1 LSPFGDWFKGV
12 VMRCAHQAEE
22 GRCFENCGNNPAAK
36 SDVRKAEL
44 ALRSGVASHD
54 DWVKYGQLFESIYMF
69 EKAEVC
75 ARFALLSLGGLGLQ
89 TKHLKPDLNQLVRF
103 RLRSKHLEDTHPLRV
118 RAALEDATEAL
129 YGLFREMPEREKK
142 VVKSTFANARD
153 SLRQA
158 ITLTAYSGTEATVK
172 LARVL
177 RGANPWN
184 FSRLNMPELA
194 LSLCEKE
201 LAVDPDDPDLL
212 LVTATVCND
221 LELWKDA
228 ITYCDKALEFGAN
241 PRYANPVL
249 IKALIQ
255 DGQGMRAFG
264 LLEAT
269 LLTNDNKSIVYA
281 QVIICLF
288 NLESTATDADDLAYI
303 RQKRVEFAEKLA
315 EFEASSVNPH
325 AVKHQALN
333 HLIDTF
339 EYGKAWVYLEELERE
354 KWKGNLRIW
363 RERVAQAAALNGVDL
378 DEEVARAST
387 DNDDAFPDSDDK

>member
-1 LSPFGDWFKGV
+1 
-12 VMRCAHQAEE
+12 MRCAHQAEE
-22 GRCFENCGNNPAAK
+22 GRCFEDCANNASAK
-36 SDVRKAEL
+36 SEVRKAEL
-44 ALRSGVASHD
+44 ALRSGAASHD
-54 DWVKYGQLFESIYMF
+54 QWVRYGQLFESIYKF

-75 ARFALLSLGGLGLQ
+75 ARYALLSLGGLGLQ
-89 TKHLKPDLNQLVRF
+89 TKYLKPDLNKLIRY

-129 YGLFREMPEREKK
+129 YGLFSELPEREKK
-142 VVKSTFANARD
+142 VVKSSFGVARD
-153 SLRQA
+153 TLRQA

-177 RGANPWN
+177 RGSNPWN
-184 FSRLNMPELA
+184 YSRLNMPELA
-194 LSLCEKE
+194 LNLCKKE
-201 LAVDPDDPDLL
+201 LARDPNDPDLL
-212 LVTATVCND
+212 LVAASVCND
-221 LELWKDA
+221 MEMWKDA
-228 ITYCDKALEFGAN
+228 ILYSDQALENGAN
-241 PRYANPVL
+241 PKYANPVL

-269 LLTNDNKSIVYA
+269 LLTDDNKSIVYA

-288 NLESTATDADDLAYI
+288 NLESSTSDPDEMAFI

-315 EFEASSVNPH
+315 EFEGSAVNPH

-339 EYGKAWVYLEELERE
+339 EYGKAWVYLDELERE
-354 KWKGNLRIW
+354 KWKGNLKIW
-363 RERVAQAAALNGVDL
+363 RERVSQAAALNGVDL
-378 DEEVARAST
+378 DEEVARAAT
-387 DNDDAFPDSDDK
+387 DNPDAFPDSDDK